1 MRSIPA
7 VAPAD
12 ERRPKDAAQFGEAK
26 GAHISVHGH
35 ITMSEFRRRTVEG
48 RGTTDTHNGMLNR
61 FLVMYSMRERI
72 VTRPMAVPHAT
83 RAELANMLATN
94 VHGLFFGLPQAV
106 DHTGHR
112 KIVLHLTEDALALW
126 DAEYPRI
133 TAATYDSEY
142 VSAMMA
148 RRELHTLVVAALL
161 AALNGE
167 SAVGVEPLRAGLAW
181 LAYVADTTTRVF
193 ATLEQRKKARLLRG
207 WVAKLRAK
215 LREKGDMTLREI
227 QQTFNKSAFK
237 PHEQH
242 EAIKAMVEAS
252 PPLIEVDGRTVR
264 LTPAGKAS

>member
-1 MRSIPA
+1 
-7 VAPAD
+7 
-12 ERRPKDAAQFGEAK
+12 
-26 GAHISVHGH
+26 
-35 ITMSEFRRRTVEG
+35 
-48 RGTTDTHNGMLNR
+48 
-61 FLVMYSMRERI
+61 
-72 VTRPMAVPHAT
+72 
-83 RAELANMLATN
+83 
-94 VHGLFFGLPQAV
+94 
-106 DHTGHR
+106 
-112 KIVLHLTEDALALW
+112 
-126 DAEYPRI
+126 
-133 TAATYDSEY
+133 
-142 VSAMMA
+142 MMA

-264 LTPAGKAS
+264 LTPAGKAL